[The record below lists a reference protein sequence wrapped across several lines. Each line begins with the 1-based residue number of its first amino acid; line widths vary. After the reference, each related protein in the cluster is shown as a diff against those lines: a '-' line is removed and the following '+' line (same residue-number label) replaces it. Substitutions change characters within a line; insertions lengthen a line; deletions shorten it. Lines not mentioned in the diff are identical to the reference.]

1 MSEYLDHMAVAEK
14 PNNSLLDRKNSEYLT
29 QLLNDKKQLQALPNI
44 FVHVEKILDEGR
56 AWFLPLCNS

>member
-1 MSEYLDHMAVAEK
+1 MAVAE
-14 PNNSLLDRKNSEYLT
+14 NSNSSLLDRKNSEYLT

-56 AWFLPLCNS
+56 AWSC